1 MKDNH
6 RYAIEVSKIE
16 IALDEFKNNNQGINV
31 LRTDSDKEIKLEI
44 TDGTRKGILHLYR
57 KKGGNFSHSEQGGW
71 VAIAEACW
79 RHLLTK
85 YGMQMIHCVLPSI
98 SDVEKVDFEAFLDCF
113 KNLGEYKVTNRTNI
127 PQGAVYDVEII
138 DRQEAKV
145 ILTYYGSKK
154 MVIQGSVTKL
164 LVDIVS
170 ECIDVIPQAD
180 KLLLDKILPP
190 DINGRALIDANIEA
204 HIKNTE
210 PFKGGKVEK
219 MINTSLVLANSG
231 IIVDDYSCFSTS
243 ILRALD
249 AMINGKISQV
259 DGPVLNYHDYF
270 EGNSS
275 CGYKMKEGQNPFPDD
290 ANISQLLADAYTYYH
305 NHRHPI
311 AHTDHQNVETS
322 RILTYDEAIME
333 IKDTLNLINMICEKW

>member
-16 IALDEFKNNNQGINV
+16 MALEEFKNNNKGINIA
-31 LRTDSDKEIKLEI
+31 RIDNAKEIKIEI

-71 VAIAEACW
+71 IAIAENCW

-85 YGMQMIHCVLPSI
+85 YGMQMEHCVLPSI
-98 SDVEKVDFEAFLDCF
+98 SNVEKVDFEAFLDCF
-113 KNLGEYKVTNRTNI
+113 KDTDDYQINNRTL
-127 PQGAVYDVEII
+127 PSGAEYNVEIV
-138 DRQEAKV
+138 DKQEAKV

-154 MVIQGSVTKL
+154 MLIQGSVTKL

-170 ECIDVIPQAD
+170 ESIDVIPQAD

-190 DINGRALIDANIEA
+190 DLNGRALLDINIDA

-210 PFKGGKVEK
+210 PFKGGKIEK

-259 DGPVLNYHDYF
+259 DGPVLNYYDYF

-275 CGYKMKEGQNPFPDD
+275 CGYKMKESNNPFPDD
-290 ANISQLLADAYTYYH
+290 TDLSQLLADAYTYYH

-322 RILTYDEAIME
+322 CILTYEEAIME
-333 IKDTLNLINMICEKW
+333 IKDTLYLINKICEKW